1 MPVRTLR
8 PVRSAAPGLSGR
20 TAELLER
27 ADAELV
33 AAQFSSEPWEQFT
46 HAHLAALRAGA
57 AILADRQPPSGR
69 RAPRTVW
76 ELLDGVAP
84 ELGRWSTYFAAGAG
98 LRAAVDA
105 GRFDAVSTERA
116 EQVLC
121 HAEDFLDIVRGEL
134 EGGAAHGDPEAEDVR
149 HGREVED
156 LRRGRGAEDAH
167 RAHEGRTVRRGRV
180 AGAAPVVPM
189 AARAG

>member
-8 PVRSAAPGLSGR
+8 APRSAAPGLSGR
-20 TAELLER
+20 AAELLQR

-57 AILADRQPPSGR
+57 AVLAERQPLSGR
-69 RAPRTVW
+69 RGPRTVW
-76 ELLDGVAP
+76 ELLDAVAP
-84 ELGRWSTYFAAGAG
+84 ELGRWSSYFAGGAS

-105 GRFDAVSTERA
+105 GRFDAVSADRA

-121 HAEDFLDIVRGEL
+121 HAEDFLDIVRAEL
-134 EGGAAHGDPEAEDVR
+134 EGATALA
-149 HGREVED
+149 
-156 LRRGRGAEDAH
+156 
-167 RAHEGRTVRRGRV
+167 
-180 AGAAPVVPM
+180 

>member
-8 PVRSAAPGLSGR
+8 SARSAVPGLSGR

-57 AILADRQPPSGR
+57 AVLAERQPVCGR

-76 ELLDGVAP
+76 ELLDLAAP
-84 ELGRWSTYFAAGAG
+84 ELGRWATYFAAGAG

-105 GRFDAVSTERA
+105 GRFDAVTAERA

-134 EGGAAHGDPEAEDVR
+134 EAAAAEPGDRLV
-149 HGREVED
+149 
-156 LRRGRGAEDAH
+156 
-167 RAHEGRTVRRGRV
+167 
-180 AGAAPVVPM
+180 
-189 AARAG
+189 ARAG